1 LSSNEAKQED
11 PLSDIVPVEE
21 EEEQDGPIVR
31 SAFQKA
37 VLDEASRRLVPFY
50 AEAQE
55 QSAYR
60 SRGLAAQS
68 EFTIHIS
75 KPTGKT
81 ITNAFGE
88 QEDVI
93 EWEEKTIHRE
103 KISQQQS
110 KTILDKRRE
119 IQNTKDPKK
128 REEMGWKLNQYLAYC
143 YFRMTPQEYERTTFE
158 EMGPILEGCEE
169 RTARGLP
176 YSPKTSDGP
185 STASANLGGV
195 S

>member
-11 PLSDIVPVEE
+11 PLSDIVPAVDEE
-21 EEEQDGPIVR
+21 EEDRPIVR
-31 SAFQKA
+31 SAFQRA
-37 VLDEASRRLVPFY
+37 VLDEASKRLVSFY

-119 IQNTKDPKK
+119 ITNTKDQKK
-128 REEMGWKLNQYLAYC
+128 REAMGWQLNQYLAYC
-143 YFRMTPQEYERTTFE
+143 YFRMSPEEFQRTTFE

-176 YSPKTSDGP
+176 FTQKPSDGP